1 MVGELLGSSGVS
13 QKQGRVYLVGGNA
26 TMGRELIFGTS
37 EHDGT
42 VFDGAAKYDG
52 FGYSVAGLGDI
63 NGDGRPDLIFGAQ
76 VKIIV
81 VVVVVVVV
89 VE

>member
-1 MVGELLGSSGVS
+1 M
-13 QKQGRVYLVGGNA
+13 R
-26 TMGRELIFGTS
+26 RELAFGTS

-42 VFDGAAKYDG
+42 VFDGSAKYDG

-76 VKIIV
+76 VIIIIV
-81 VVVVVVVV
+81 LYCIVLLYHNIITLL
-89 VE
+89 